1 MRIHQLSAS
10 YEAIH
15 DRILLRIN
23 THEGQQLQL
32 WFTQRLLRQLLPSL
46 LRLEQQL
53 ALQSAAA
60 ANPQKTQNHS
70 PEAQAML
77 ADLKREEFLQRSDF
91 ATPYR
96 EPKPAQAEAAL
107 QTFLLTQ
114 VRLSMAAETQIT
126 VDFEEQLEQD
136 APQRQLQLQLTAEIY
151 IGMVDLL
158 KRSVLLAQWPGM
170 LAELSLYTPSPDATG
185 TDQDLHLW

>member
-1 MRIHQLSAS
+1 M
-10 YEAIH
+10 
-15 DRILLRIN
+15 
-23 THEGQQLQL
+23 
-32 WFTQRLLRQLLPSL
+32 
-46 LRLEQQL
+46 
-53 ALQSAAA
+53 
-60 ANPQKTQNHS
+60 
-70 PEAQAML
+70 
-77 ADLKREEFLQRSDF
+77 
-91 ATPYR
+91 
-96 EPKPAQAEAAL
+96 